1 MKWLIR
7 PAGLIVLSLLLVALA
22 ALIVLYPDLGL
33 GGPRAAQVTSGS
45 REIVWLMPATSG
57 VSWERLVQAMKR
69 SAQEQQLQ
77 IQETRDAADLLPEVI
92 LRGAGE
98 PISFRWYKLTSD
110 WTADYWCRQLLKR
123 DPPPLA
129 IISGSTTNMARQV
142 ATALHEHAQAL
153 DDDRRPLL
161 LLTTATADSRDTHEE
176 SETTPEATLESLYP
190 GRTYRLCF
198 TNRQMARAITRFL
211 WSRPDLKPDRGP
223 VLTAQWIDDGYSRDL
238 FLGYQKELER
248 RKVESEWQLL
258 GAIFRPSPMDAI
270 LWCGLPLAPVSSD
283 LPIPL
288 RIETSVGTFNAPNTF
303 EARSVR
309 YLLEELRRPEVAQNM
324 PRRPLL
330 VVTGQ
335 IGPTRRFVR
344 ELARW
349 DPNLAR
355 RFVVASGDAISFD
368 HVYRD
373 RRITWPVQ
381 DLPVVL
387 VFFSHRNPIDPRAGF
402 LAEGQPLSSPTT
414 ASSTATLRLY
424 EDIIDALVFAA
435 PEAENAEQLRQGLG
449 QVRFLRGRLTLD
461 PAGSPLF
468 GADGRRNSST
478 GEHVVCVRPMF
489 IEEQAVPEALI
500 EIWRQDPTG
509 RWVQVGD
516 ALTVSYHD
524 QERSDDR
531 P

>member
-1 MKWLIR
+1 ER
-7 PAGLIVLSLLLVALA
+7 
-22 ALIVLYPDLGL
+22 
-33 GGPRAAQVTSGS
+33 
-45 REIVWLMPATSG
+45 
-57 VSWERLVQAMKR
+57 ERLVQAMKR
-69 SAQEQQLQ
+69 SAQTHGLHTKEL
-77 IQETRDAADLLPEVI
+77 RDAADLLPEVV
-92 LRGAGE
+92 LQGAGQ
-98 PISFRWYKLTSD
+98 PIHFRWYKLTSD
-110 WTADYWCRQLLKR
+110 WTADYWCKQLLSR
-123 DPPPLA
+123 EPPPLA

-142 ATALHEHAQAL
+142 ATALNEHAQSL
-153 DDDRRPLL
+153 EPEQRPLL
-161 LLTTATADSRDTHEE
+161 LLTTATADSRDSNEE
-176 SETTPEATLESLYP
+176 RETTPEATLESLYP

-198 TNRQMARAITRFL
+198 TNRQMARAVTRFL

-223 VLTAQWIDDGYSRDL
+223 VLTAQWVDDGYSRDL
-238 FLGYQKELER
+238 FLGYQKELEA
-248 RKVESEWQLL
+248 RKVESEWHLL
-258 GAIFRPSPMDAI
+258 GALMRPSFSDALI
-270 LWCGLPLAPVSSD
+270 WGGLPLMPVSSD

-288 RIETSVGTFNAPNTF
+288 RIETSVGTFHAPNTF

-309 YLLEELRRPEVAQNM
+309 YLLEELRRPEVVVNM

-387 VFFSHRNPIDPRAGF
+387 VFFSHRNPVDARAGF
-402 LAEGQPLSSPTT
+402 LAEGQPNATPTT
-414 ASSTATLRLY
+414 ASSTASLRLY
-424 EDIIDALVFAA
+424 EDIIDALILAA
-435 PEAENAEQLRQGLG
+435 PKAENAEQLRDGLAEL
-449 QVRFLRGRLTLD
+449 RILRGRLTL
-461 PAGSPLF
+461 AAEGSLLF
-468 GADGRRNSST
+468 GPDGRRNSST
-478 GEHVVCVRPMF
+478 GEHVVCVRPLF
-489 IEEQAVPEALI
+489 IEEQSVPEALI
-500 EIWRQDPTG
+500 EIWRQDPDG
-509 RWVQVGD
+509 HWIQVGE

-524 QERSDDR
+524 QERADER